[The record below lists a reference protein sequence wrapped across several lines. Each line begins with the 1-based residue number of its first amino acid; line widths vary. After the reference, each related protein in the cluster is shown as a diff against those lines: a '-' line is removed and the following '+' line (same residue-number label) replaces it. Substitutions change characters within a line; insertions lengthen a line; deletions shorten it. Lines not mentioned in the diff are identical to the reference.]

1 MCPFHMEADSL
12 SRGWQ
17 GELCSSTLTATAHTS
32 NERAM
37 LVVNTR
43 HLGTVF
49 SKSLGGKS
57 RTAGLS
63 RTVIGDLL
71 KSSHPE

>member
-1 MCPFHMEADSL
+1 MFL
-12 SRGWQ
+12 V
-17 GELCSSTLTATAHTS
+17 STK
-32 NERAM
+32 
-37 LVVNTR
+37 

-63 RTVIGDLL
+63 KIVTEDLL
-71 KSSHPE
+71 KILKSE